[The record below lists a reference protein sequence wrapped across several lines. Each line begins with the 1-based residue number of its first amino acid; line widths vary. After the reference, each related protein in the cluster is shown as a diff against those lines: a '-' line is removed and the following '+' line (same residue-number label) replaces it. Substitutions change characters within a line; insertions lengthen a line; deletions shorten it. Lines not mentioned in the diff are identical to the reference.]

1 VARGKR
7 LPTRLLAWPVGSLPQ
22 HAVPR
27 KASGRVVVLER
38 EWRLSGHPFCCA
50 GCVEVTAL
58 REPVCL
64 VCREGGV
71 GPGVSKISYH
81 QRPHE
86 LRLAISS
93 EAEARFPILAAKRL
107 ALDKLKVRDVPIGQV
122 QKIES
127 VIDKMHFALAA
138 CGRLR
143 LCEAWQPRVDAAKL
157 AVQVGAL
164 TFSFASAAMAPG
176 YLAVQSRPVSK
187 KSGRRRSKRRYGPLK
202 RNIVSDSPYDKR

>member
-1 VARGKR
+1 
-7 LPTRLLAWPVGSLPQ
+7 
-22 HAVPR
+22 
-27 KASGRVVVLER
+27 VVLER

-93 EAEARFPILAAKRL
+93 EAEARFPILAARPT
-107 ALDKLKVRDVPIGQV
+107 LK
-122 QKIES
+122 
-127 VIDKMHFALAA
+127 LAA
-138 CGRLR
+138 AL
-143 LCEAWQPRVDAAKL
+143 EFAVTRVVA
-157 AVQVGAL
+157 
-164 TFSFASAAMAPG
+164 
-176 YLAVQSRPVSK
+176 
-187 KSGRRRSKRRYGPLK
+187 
-202 RNIVSDSPYDKR
+202 N